1 MFLSENDLLANLIVL
16 SPKVARKRFRNSI
29 FEAWNWK
36 CAYCDC
42 CLTGDTA
49 TIDHIVPKRKGGHS
63 TRNNLC
69 CSCTRCNRSKA
80 TKDVF
85 EYMNETHP
93 NYSKERVS
101 RINTWMKQETC
112 SLKIF
117 DNKIDGST
125 LVPRYAI

>member
-42 CLTGDTA
+42 SLNLDTA
-49 TIDHIVPKRKGGHS
+49 TLDHIVPKRKGGHS

-80 TKDVF
+80 TQDVF
-85 EYMNETHP
+85 EYMNEAHP

-101 RINTWMKQETC
+101 RINTWIKEETC
-112 SLKIF
+112 LSKAPE
-117 DNKIDGST
+117 NNVNGS
-125 LVPRYAI
+125 PFIPGYAI